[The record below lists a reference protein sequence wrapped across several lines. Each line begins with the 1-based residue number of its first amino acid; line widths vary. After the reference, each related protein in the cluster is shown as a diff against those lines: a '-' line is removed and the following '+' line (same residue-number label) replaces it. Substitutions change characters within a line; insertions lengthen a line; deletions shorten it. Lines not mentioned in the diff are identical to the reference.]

1 MQDFSSVN
9 IKNMI
14 IHNVGNKV
22 KGESLDLSTEI
33 CDTNNKVTNQYLKQF
48 FFSTFKFDITYRFVH
63 ETDIAMNEIY
73 NYVKHIFD
81 NSDQFYEQ
89 SVNIA
94 KHLYEVSV
102 HPNIKA
108 GELCIVYLQNC
119 IIDDNVTDA
128 VGIYKSESKDYYLQ
142 VNSTENGYDI
152 ECQQGINPKKLDK
165 GCLIFNS
172 SDSNYKVCVVDKN
185 VNDAM
190 YWKKLFLMIKEEK
203 NEYVNTSKTLKSC
216 KRYIAKN
223 EDLEP
228 KKKLELINNS
238 VEYFEN
244 NDEFDL
250 EKFSEKVFN
259 NKKYVRKIESMGEG
273 LVLFEIS
280 VVDKRVGQ
288 NYHLFFEDKRKP
300 PLDIAINP
308 DDGMIEYIS
317 YFAQDE
323 MINNISDIPEIINED
338 MGISICN
345 KDFNEDNMNV
355 TVDGRFK
362 FWKLENT
369 ILILKND
376 IEELVL
382 NAYRINDLNNL
393 LFLGDDFVGIE
404 FKNLNQEEI
413 LEIHNSKCLL

>member
-1 MQDFSSVN
+1 MDY
-9 IKNMI
+9 
-14 IHNVGNKV
+14 
-22 KGESLDLSTEI
+22 DL
-33 CDTNNKVTNQYLKQF
+33 
-48 FFSTFKFDITYRFVH
+48 
-63 ETDIAMNEIY
+63 
-73 NYVKHIFD
+73 
-81 NSDQFYEQ
+81 
-89 SVNIA
+89 
-94 KHLYEVSV
+94 
-102 HPNIKA
+102 
-108 GELCIVYLQNC
+108 IV
-119 IIDDNVTDA
+119 V
-128 VGIYKSESKDYYLQ
+128 
-142 VNSTENGYDI
+142 
-152 ECQQGINPKKLDK
+152 
-165 GCLIFNS
+165 
-172 SDSNYKVCVVDKN
+172 
-185 VNDAM
+185 
-190 YWKKLFLMIKEEK
+190 
-203 NEYVNTSKTLKSC
+203 KTLERVYKNYY
-216 KRYIAKN
+216 YIIRG
-223 EDLEP
+223 E
-228 KKKLELINNS
+228 KKK
-238 VEYFEN
+238 F
-244 NDEFDL
+244 
-250 EKFSEKVFN
+250 EKVFN

>member
-172 SDSNYKVCVVDKN
+172 SDSNYKV
-185 VNDAM
+185 
-190 YWKKLFLMIKEEK
+190 YHYHLLMI
-203 NEYVNTSKTLKSC
+203 
-216 KRYIAKN
+216 
-223 EDLEP
+223 
-228 KKKLELINNS
+228 
-238 VEYFEN
+238 
-244 NDEFDL
+244 
-250 EKFSEKVFN
+250 
-259 NKKYVRKIESMGEG
+259 M
-273 LVLFEIS
+273 
-280 VVDKRVGQ
+280 
-288 NYHLFFEDKRKP
+288 
-300 PLDIAINP
+300 
-308 DDGMIEYIS
+308 
-317 YFAQDE
+317 
-323 MINNISDIPEIINED
+323 
-338 MGISICN
+338 
-345 KDFNEDNMNV
+345 
-355 TVDGRFK
+355 
-362 FWKLENT
+362 
-369 ILILKND
+369 
-376 IEELVL
+376 
-382 NAYRINDLNNL
+382 
-393 LFLGDDFVGIE
+393 
-404 FKNLNQEEI
+404 
-413 LEIHNSKCLL
+413 

>member
-190 YWKKLFLMIKEEK
+190 YWKKLFLIYD
-203 NEYVNTSKTLKSC
+203 EYDRLIQLCDCLAGAEGVLDIENRMNDVK
-216 KRYIAKN
+216 KRYGFYPQDKWN
-223 EDLEP
+223 SNM
-228 KKKLELINNS
+228 KLKQ
-238 VEYFEN
+238 YFEG
-244 NDEFDL
+244 
-250 EKFSEKVFN
+250 K
-259 NKKYVRKIESMGEG
+259 M
-273 LVLFEIS
+273 
-280 VVDKRVGQ
+280 
-288 NYHLFFEDKRKP
+288 
-300 PLDIAINP
+300 
-308 DDGMIEYIS
+308 
-317 YFAQDE
+317 
-323 MINNISDIPEIINED
+323 
-338 MGISICN
+338 N
-345 KDFNEDNMNV
+345 KDIYIICEKD
-355 TVDGRFK
+355 RF
-362 FWKLENT
+362 
-369 ILILKND
+369 
-376 IEELVL
+376 VPG
-382 NAYRINDLNNL
+382 DL
-393 LFLGDDFVGIE
+393 
-404 FKNLNQEEI
+404 
-413 LEIHNSKCLL
+413 

>member
-1 MQDFSSVN
+1 M
-9 IKNMI
+9 
-14 IHNVGNKV
+14 
-22 KGESLDLSTEI
+22 
-33 CDTNNKVTNQYLKQF
+33 
-48 FFSTFKFDITYRFVH
+48 
-63 ETDIAMNEIY
+63 
-73 NYVKHIFD
+73 
-81 NSDQFYEQ
+81 
-89 SVNIA
+89 
-94 KHLYEVSV
+94 SV

-190 YWKKLFLMIKEEK
+190 YWKKLFLMIEEEK

-259 NKKYVRKIESMGEG
+259 NKEESDKFKVYLDSYEIDNKFSISSNAVTKIKKTIKKSIR
-273 LVLFEIS
+273 LDDNVEIKFNDT
-280 VVDKRVGQ
+280 VD
-288 NYHLFFEDKRKP
+288 D
-300 PLDIAINP
+300 
-308 DDGMIEYIS
+308 
-317 YFAQDE
+317 
-323 MINNISDIPEIINED
+323 INNLIEKGYDKEKKKKYYKIYYNDED
-338 MGISICN
+338 
-345 KDFNEDNMNV
+345 
-355 TVDGRFK
+355 
-362 FWKLENT
+362 
-369 ILILKND
+369 
-376 IEELVL
+376 
-382 NAYRINDLNNL
+382 
-393 LFLGDDFVGIE
+393 
-404 FKNLNQEEI
+404 
-413 LEIHNSKCLL
+413 

>member
-190 YWKKLFLMIKEEK
+190 YWKKLFLMIEEEK

-259 NKKYVRKIESMGEG
+259 NKEESDKFKVYLDSYEIDNKFSISSNAVTKIKKTIKKPSTIYIIRPLTQAVKQNGIDQTDQKCKGPVRVTHNKEKSSPFIPQHIQIQ
-273 LVLFEIS
+273 LVIHGNFPDFFN
-280 VVDKRVGQ
+280 VKRSQSGST
-288 NYHLFFEDKRKP
+288 
-300 PLDIAINP
+300 
-308 DDGMIEYIS
+308 G
-317 YFAQDE
+317 
-323 MINNISDIPEIINED
+323 
-338 MGISICN
+338 N
-345 KDFNEDNMNV
+345 KDRLRCFSRDEKSRTFSSNSRRSHILR
-355 TVDGRFK
+355 TSSRS
-362 FWKLENT
+362 
-369 ILILKND
+369 IRLILSS
-376 IEELVL
+376 IVSLAVWL
-382 NAYRINDLNNL
+382 
-393 LFLGDDFVGIE
+393 
-404 FKNLNQEEI
+404 
-413 LEIHNSKCLL
+413 KCTRTI

>member
-22 KGESLDLSTEI
+22 KGELLDLSTEI

-81 NSDQFYEQ
+81 NSNQFYEQ

-190 YWKKLFLMIKEEK
+190 YWKKLFLMIEEEK
-203 NEYVNTSKTLKSC
+203 NEYANTSKTLKSC

-259 NKKYVRKIESMGEG
+259 NKEESDKFKVYLDSYEIDNKFSISSNAVTKIKKTIKKSIR
-273 LVLFEIS
+273 LDDNVEIKFNDT
-280 VVDKRVGQ
+280 VD
-288 NYHLFFEDKRKP
+288 D
-300 PLDIAINP
+300 
-308 DDGMIEYIS
+308 
-317 YFAQDE
+317 
-323 MINNISDIPEIINED
+323 INNLIEKGYDKEKKKKYYKIYYNDED
-338 MGISICN
+338 
-345 KDFNEDNMNV
+345 
-355 TVDGRFK
+355 
-362 FWKLENT
+362 
-369 ILILKND
+369 
-376 IEELVL
+376 
-382 NAYRINDLNNL
+382 
-393 LFLGDDFVGIE
+393 
-404 FKNLNQEEI
+404 
-413 LEIHNSKCLL
+413 